1 MTVKKINYFLLLL
14 FPALITGCLKNS
26 ASTNENTINT
36 PQGNFT
42 GNFTLIHKSSKGT
55 LDTAYATIT
64 LAMNGTN
71 YVVSGDTTTIQA
83 PSNGTFSADGSI
95 ITFVDATVT
104 KRTPLNTPKK
114 HLNGPFL
121 YTYSGPNLHIYGAS
135 DTLSYDYKL
144 TGF

>member
-1 MTVKKINYFLLLL
+1 MIVKKLNYFLLLL

-26 ASTNENTINT
+26 PPANSNTVNI

-42 GNFTLIHKSSKGT
+42 GNFTLIHKSPKGT
-55 LDTAYATIT
+55 LDTAYATIR
-64 LAMNGTN
+64 LALTGTN
-71 YVVSGDTTTIQA
+71 YTVTGDTTTIQA
-83 PSNGTFSADGSI
+83 PSIGTFSADGTV
-95 ITFVDATVT
+95 ITFADATVT
-104 KRTPLNTPKK
+104 KKTPLNTPKK

-144 TGF
+144 STF